1 MSKKIENSFTQN
13 VIDLTKN
20 VNMALASMEAMN
32 ESLTTE
38 NDTVNI
44 EVEGTDPVTGDPS
57 TYTYAI
63 PSYPYIL
70 SQLNRITNTVDT
82 FVSGNGVVL
91 LNDGTYRE
99 VSTVPVAKSPAE
111 ITQVSA
117 PSKFKTKSN
126 WFFED
131 MIFPQLYVEFDLKGK
146 IDDRS
151 DRVVV
156 KRVIF
161 DNFDDEETQWF
172 KDTFVGQTYTYE
184 QVLNILATN
193 GKRYWE
199 DDQVQNLPLRPTPYT
214 GEFLIINRGV
224 IANEEW
230 FYFDTLNYA
239 LTTDLTPV
247 NNLELKVG
255 DQLRYNDSLYR
266 IAKIEVT
273 EKRVQLTPL
282 VGLGKPS
289 INNYFNIYS
298 TPFEEKLID
307 IAVGYDECNILFF
320 KGVNDD
326 FNIIAD
332 SWGECV
338 NFYTNDLVLEGT
350 TTSFQSYYFS
360 YVSDFGRQFEG
371 QAKERF
377 VPAYYGQIPTV
388 PSITT
393 DMFAVKQ
400 INTQMNAALDTE
412 SIKNTQTQIESTK
425 TIINSL
431 KTTIAQQK
439 AQLVELTDPAARA
452 DLNSKITANIN
463 DLSKKTIEYQSLVRS
478 LATVAYENSAVM
490 ASPKYRVR
498 GFFPVPDPV
507 GTPPQQIIQF
517 EYAYRYLKLDNTGIS
532 LDTYQYSDPST
543 GQLIRGTFTD
553 WNIVQTNIL
562 QKVYDASTESYTWKE
577 ESIADGEVNNI
588 NQVDIPITKGEKVQL
603 KIRSISEAGWPSN
616 PLKSDWSEPLI
627 IEFPSNLEGSDQVV
641 NILSDAAT
649 EETTIK
655 LDETLNSAGVY
666 THLNDSVPNPN
677 SGTGTYFKHQANGL
691 AFDIKQ
697 KDKDGVVSIVKT
709 TDLQTQLESLTPN
722 TYLTVTRPSGSS
734 IGYQQLTGTL
744 QQFFQAIV
752 NADPSVYDEFEDLI
766 NIIL

>member
-161 DNFDDEETQWF
+161 DNFNDEETQWF
-172 KDTFVGQTYTYE
+172 KDTFIGQTYTYE

-199 DDQVQNLPLRPTPYT
+199 DDQVQNLPLLPTPYT

-224 IANEEW
+224 INNEEW

-239 LTTDLTPV
+239 LTTDFTPV

-360 YVSDFGRQFEG
+360 YVSDFGKQLEG

-490 ASPKYRVR
+490 ADPKYRVR
-498 GFFPVPDPV
+498 GFFPIPDPV
-507 GTPPQQIIQF
+507 GIPPQQIIQF

-562 QKVYDASTESYTWKE
+562 QKVYDASTETYTWKE

-697 KDKDGVVSIVKT
+697 KDKDGVVSTVKT

-722 TYLTVTRPSGSS
+722 TYLTVTRPSGSTS
-734 IGYQQLTGTL
+734 SYQQLTGTL

-752 NADPSVYDEFEDLI
+752 NADPSIYDDFEDL
-766 NIIL
+766 LT

>member
-117 PSKFKTKSN
+117 PSKFKTRSN

-161 DNFDDEETQWF
+161 DNFNDEETQWF
-172 KDTFVGQTYTYE
+172 KDTFIGQTYTYE

-377 VPAYYGQIPTV
+377 VPAYYGQIPTA

-490 ASPKYRVR
+490 ADPKYRVR
-498 GFFPVPDPV
+498 GFFPIPDPV
-507 GTPPQQIIQF
+507 GVPPQQIIQF

-562 QKVYDASTESYTWKE
+562 QKVYDASTETYVWKE

-616 PLKSDWSEPLI
+616 PLKSDWSGPLI

-697 KDKDGVVSIVKT
+697 KDKDGVVSTVKT

-752 NADPSVYDEFEDLI
+752 NADPSVYDEFVDL
-766 NIIL
+766 LT

>member
-161 DNFDDEETQWF
+161 DNFDDVETQWF

-298 TPFEEKLID
+298 TPFEEKLIN
-307 IAVGYDECNILFF
+307 IAIGYDECNILFF

-338 NFYTNDLVLEGT
+338 NFYTNDLVLDGT
-350 TTSFQSYYFS
+350 TTSFSSYYFS
-360 YVSDFGRQFEG
+360 YVSDFGKQLEG

-377 VPAYYGQIPTV
+377 VPAYYGQIPTI

-498 GFFPVPDPV
+498 GFFPIPDPV
-507 GTPPQQIIQF
+507 GVPPQQIIQF

-553 WNIVQTNIL
+553 WNTVQTNIL
-562 QKVYDASTESYTWKE
+562 QKVYDASTETYTWRE

-697 KDKDGVVSIVKT
+697 KDKDGVVSTVKT

-752 NADPSVYDEFEDLI
+752 NADPSVYDEFVDL
-766 NIIL
+766 LT

>member
-224 IANEEW
+224 IAHEEW

-298 TPFEEKLID
+298 TPFEEKLIN
-307 IAVGYDECNILFF
+307 IAIGYDECNILFF

-338 NFYTNDLVLEGT
+338 NFYTNDLVLDGT
-350 TTSFQSYYFS
+350 TTSFSSYYFS
-360 YVSDFGRQFEG
+360 YVSDFGKQLEG

-377 VPAYYGQIPTV
+377 VPAYYGQIPTI

-498 GFFPVPDPV
+498 GFFPIPDPV
-507 GTPPQQIIQF
+507 GVPPQQIIQF

-553 WNIVQTNIL
+553 WNTVQTNIL
-562 QKVYDASTESYTWKE
+562 QKVYDASTETYTWRE

-697 KDKDGVVSIVKT
+697 KDKDGVISIVKT

-752 NADPSVYDEFEDLI
+752 NADPSVYDEFVDL
-766 NIIL
+766 LT

>member
-298 TPFEEKLID
+298 TPFEEKLIN
-307 IAVGYDECNILFF
+307 IAIGYDECNILFF

-338 NFYTNDLVLEGT
+338 NFYTNDLVLDGT
-350 TTSFQSYYFS
+350 TTSFSSYYFS
-360 YVSDFGRQFEG
+360 YVSDFGKQLEG

-377 VPAYYGQIPTV
+377 VPAYYGQIPTI

-498 GFFPVPDPV
+498 GFFPIPDPV
-507 GTPPQQIIQF
+507 GVPPQQIIQF

-553 WNIVQTNIL
+553 WNTVQTNIL
-562 QKVYDASTESYTWKE
+562 QKVYDASTETYTWRE

-697 KDKDGVVSIVKT
+697 KDKDGVVSTVKT

-752 NADPSVYDEFEDLI
+752 NADPSVYDEFVDL
-766 NIIL
+766 LT

>member
-1 MSKKIENSFTQN
+1 
-13 VIDLTKN
+13 
-20 VNMALASMEAMN
+20 
-32 ESLTTE
+32 
-38 NDTVNI
+38 
-44 EVEGTDPVTGDPS
+44 
-57 TYTYAI
+57 
-63 PSYPYIL
+63 
-70 SQLNRITNTVDT
+70 
-82 FVSGNGVVL
+82 
-91 LNDGTYRE
+91 
-99 VSTVPVAKSPAE
+99 
-111 ITQVSA
+111 
-117 PSKFKTKSN
+117 
-126 WFFED
+126 
-131 MIFPQLYVEFDLKGK
+131 
-146 IDDRS
+146 
-151 DRVVV
+151 
-156 KRVIF
+156 
-161 DNFDDEETQWF
+161 
-172 KDTFVGQTYTYE
+172 
-184 QVLNILATN
+184 
-193 GKRYWE
+193 
-199 DDQVQNLPLRPTPYT
+199 
-214 GEFLIINRGV
+214 
-224 IANEEW
+224 
-230 FYFDTLNYA
+230 
-239 LTTDLTPV
+239 
-247 NNLELKVG
+247 
-255 DQLRYNDSLYR
+255 
-266 IAKIEVT
+266 
-273 EKRVQLTPL
+273 
-282 VGLGKPS
+282 
-289 INNYFNIYS
+289 
-298 TPFEEKLID
+298 
-307 IAVGYDECNILFF
+307 
-320 KGVNDD
+320 
-326 FNIIAD
+326 
-332 SWGECV
+332 
-338 NFYTNDLVLEGT
+338 
-350 TTSFQSYYFS
+350 
-360 YVSDFGRQFEG
+360 
-371 QAKERF
+371 
-377 VPAYYGQIPTV
+377 
-388 PSITT
+388 
-393 DMFAVKQ
+393 
-400 INTQMNAALDTE
+400 MNAALDTE

-439 AQLVELTDPAARA
+439 AQLVELIDPAARA

-490 ASPKYRVR
+490 ADPKYRVR
-498 GFFPVPDPV
+498 GFFPIPDPV
-507 GTPPQQIIQF
+507 GIPPQQIIQF

-616 PLKSDWSEPLI
+616 PLKSDWSGPLI

-734 IGYQQLTGTL
+734 RGYQQLTGTL

-752 NADPSVYDEFEDLI
+752 NADPSVYDEFVDL
-766 NIIL
+766 LT

>member
-117 PSKFKTKSN
+117 PSKFKTRSN

-161 DNFDDEETQWF
+161 DNFNDEETQWF
-172 KDTFVGQTYTYE
+172 KDTFIGQTYTYE

-298 TPFEEKLID
+298 TPFEEKLIN
-307 IAVGYDECNILFF
+307 IAIGYDECNILFF

-338 NFYTNDLVLEGT
+338 NFYTNDLVLDGT
-350 TTSFQSYYFS
+350 TTSFSSYYFS
-360 YVSDFGRQFEG
+360 YVSDFGKQLEG

-490 ASPKYRVR
+490 ADPKYRVI
-498 GFFPVPDPV
+498 GFFPIPDPV
-507 GTPPQQIIQF
+507 GVPPQHIIQF

-697 KDKDGVVSIVKT
+697 KDKDGVISIVKT

-752 NADPSVYDEFEDLI
+752 NADPSVYDEFEDL
-766 NIIL
+766 LT

>member
-439 AQLVELTDPAARA
+439 AQLVELIDPAARA

-490 ASPKYRVR
+490 ADPKYRVR
-498 GFFPVPDPV
+498 GFFPIPDPV
-507 GTPPQQIIQF
+507 GIPPQQIIQF

-734 IGYQQLTGTL
+734 RGYQQLTGTL

-752 NADPSVYDEFEDLI
+752 NADPSVYDEFVDL
-766 NIIL
+766 LT

>member
-117 PSKFKTKSN
+117 PSKFKTRSN

-161 DNFDDEETQWF
+161 DNFNDEETQWF

-439 AQLVELTDPAARA
+439 AQLVELIDPAARA

-490 ASPKYRVR
+490 ADPKYRVR
-498 GFFPVPDPV
+498 GFFPIPDPV
-507 GTPPQQIIQF
+507 GIPPQQIIQF

-734 IGYQQLTGTL
+734 SGYQQLTGTL

-752 NADPSVYDEFEDLI
+752 NADPSVYDEFVDL
-766 NIIL
+766 LT

>member
-184 QVLNILATN
+184 QILNILATN

-298 TPFEEKLID
+298 TPFEEKLIN
-307 IAVGYDECNILFF
+307 IAIGYDECNILFF

-338 NFYTNDLVLEGT
+338 NFYTNDLVLDGT
-350 TTSFQSYYFS
+350 TTSFSSYYFS
-360 YVSDFGRQFEG
+360 YVSDFGKQLEG

-377 VPAYYGQIPTV
+377 VPAYYGQIPTI

-498 GFFPVPDPV
+498 GFFPIPDPV
-507 GTPPQQIIQF
+507 GVPPQQIIQF

-553 WNIVQTNIL
+553 WNTVQTNIL
-562 QKVYDASTESYTWKE
+562 QKVYDASTETYTWRE

-697 KDKDGVVSIVKT
+697 KDKDGVVSTVKT

-734 IGYQQLTGTL
+734 SGYQQLTGTL

-752 NADPSVYDEFEDLI
+752 NADPSVYDEFEDL
-766 NIIL
+766 LT

>member
-360 YVSDFGRQFEG
+360 YVSDFGKQLEG

-490 ASPKYRVR
+490 ADPKYRVR
-498 GFFPVPDPV
+498 GFFPIPDPV
-507 GTPPQQIIQF
+507 GIPPQQIIQF

-562 QKVYDASTESYTWKE
+562 QKVYDASTETYTWKE

-666 THLNDSVPNPN
+666 THLNGSVPNPN

-697 KDKDGVVSIVKT
+697 KDKDGVVSTVKT

-752 NADPSVYDEFEDLI
+752 NADPSVYDEFVDL
-766 NIIL
+766 LT

>member
-1 MSKKIENSFTQN
+1 
-13 VIDLTKN
+13 
-20 VNMALASMEAMN
+20 
-32 ESLTTE
+32 
-38 NDTVNI
+38 
-44 EVEGTDPVTGDPS
+44 
-57 TYTYAI
+57 
-63 PSYPYIL
+63 
-70 SQLNRITNTVDT
+70 
-82 FVSGNGVVL
+82 
-91 LNDGTYRE
+91 
-99 VSTVPVAKSPAE
+99 
-111 ITQVSA
+111 
-117 PSKFKTKSN
+117 
-126 WFFED
+126 
-131 MIFPQLYVEFDLKGK
+131 
-146 IDDRS
+146 
-151 DRVVV
+151 
-156 KRVIF
+156 
-161 DNFDDEETQWF
+161 
-172 KDTFVGQTYTYE
+172 
-184 QVLNILATN
+184 
-193 GKRYWE
+193 
-199 DDQVQNLPLRPTPYT
+199 
-214 GEFLIINRGV
+214 
-224 IANEEW
+224 
-230 FYFDTLNYA
+230 
-239 LTTDLTPV
+239 
-247 NNLELKVG
+247 
-255 DQLRYNDSLYR
+255 
-266 IAKIEVT
+266 
-273 EKRVQLTPL
+273 
-282 VGLGKPS
+282 
-289 INNYFNIYS
+289 
-298 TPFEEKLID
+298 
-307 IAVGYDECNILFF
+307 
-320 KGVNDD
+320 
-326 FNIIAD
+326 
-332 SWGECV
+332 
-338 NFYTNDLVLEGT
+338 
-350 TTSFQSYYFS
+350 
-360 YVSDFGRQFEG
+360 
-371 QAKERF
+371 
-377 VPAYYGQIPTV
+377 
-388 PSITT
+388 
-393 DMFAVKQ
+393 
-400 INTQMNAALDTE
+400 MNAALDTE

-490 ASPKYRVR
+490 ADPKYRVR
-498 GFFPVPDPV
+498 GFFPIPDPV
-507 GTPPQQIIQF
+507 GVPPQQIIQF

-562 QKVYDASTESYTWKE
+562 QKVYDASTETYVWKE

-616 PLKSDWSEPLI
+616 PLKSDWSGPLI

-697 KDKDGVVSIVKT
+697 KDKDGVVSTVKT

-752 NADPSVYDEFEDLI
+752 NADPSVYDEFVDL
-766 NIIL
+766 LT

>member
-20 VNMALASMEAMN
+20 INMALASMEAMN

-99 VSTVPVAKSPAE
+99 VSTVTVAKSPAE

-117 PSKFKTKSN
+117 PSKFKTRSN

-161 DNFDDEETQWF
+161 DNFNDEETQWF
-172 KDTFVGQTYTYE
+172 KDTFIGQTYTYE

-199 DDQVQNLPLRPTPYT
+199 DDQVQNLPLLPTPYT

-224 IANEEW
+224 INNEEW

-239 LTTDLTPV
+239 LTTDFTPV

-490 ASPKYRVR
+490 ADPKYRVR
-498 GFFPVPDPV
+498 GFFPIPDPV
-507 GTPPQQIIQF
+507 GIPPQQIIQF

-562 QKVYDASTESYTWKE
+562 QKVYDASTETYTWKE

-697 KDKDGVVSIVKT
+697 KDKDGVVSTVKT

-722 TYLTVTRPSGSS
+722 TYLTVTRPSGSLS
-734 IGYQQLTGTL
+734 SYQQLTGTL

-752 NADPSVYDEFEDLI
+752 NADPSIYGDFEDL
-766 NIIL
+766 LT

>member
-1 MSKKIENSFTQN
+1 
-13 VIDLTKN
+13 
-20 VNMALASMEAMN
+20 
-32 ESLTTE
+32 
-38 NDTVNI
+38 
-44 EVEGTDPVTGDPS
+44 
-57 TYTYAI
+57 
-63 PSYPYIL
+63 
-70 SQLNRITNTVDT
+70 
-82 FVSGNGVVL
+82 
-91 LNDGTYRE
+91 
-99 VSTVPVAKSPAE
+99 
-111 ITQVSA
+111 
-117 PSKFKTKSN
+117 
-126 WFFED
+126 
-131 MIFPQLYVEFDLKGK
+131 
-146 IDDRS
+146 
-151 DRVVV
+151 
-156 KRVIF
+156 
-161 DNFDDEETQWF
+161 
-172 KDTFVGQTYTYE
+172 
-184 QVLNILATN
+184 
-193 GKRYWE
+193 
-199 DDQVQNLPLRPTPYT
+199 
-214 GEFLIINRGV
+214 
-224 IANEEW
+224 
-230 FYFDTLNYA
+230 
-239 LTTDLTPV
+239 
-247 NNLELKVG
+247 
-255 DQLRYNDSLYR
+255 
-266 IAKIEVT
+266 
-273 EKRVQLTPL
+273 
-282 VGLGKPS
+282 
-289 INNYFNIYS
+289 
-298 TPFEEKLID
+298 
-307 IAVGYDECNILFF
+307 
-320 KGVNDD
+320 
-326 FNIIAD
+326 
-332 SWGECV
+332 
-338 NFYTNDLVLEGT
+338 
-350 TTSFQSYYFS
+350 
-360 YVSDFGRQFEG
+360 
-371 QAKERF
+371 
-377 VPAYYGQIPTV
+377 
-388 PSITT
+388 
-393 DMFAVKQ
+393 MFAVKQ

-498 GFFPVPDPV
+498 GFFPIPDPIGV
-507 GTPPQQIIQF
+507 PPQQIIQF

-553 WNIVQTNIL
+553 WNTVQTNIL
-562 QKVYDASTESYTWKE
+562 QKVYDASTETYTWGE

-697 KDKDGVVSIVKT
+697 KDKDGVVSTVKT

-734 IGYQQLTGTL
+734 SGYQQLTGTL

-752 NADPSVYDEFEDLI
+752 NADPSVYDEFEDL
-766 NIIL
+766 LT

>member
-117 PSKFKTKSN
+117 PSKFKTRSN

-161 DNFDDEETQWF
+161 DNFNDEETQWF

-490 ASPKYRVR
+490 ADPKYRVR
-498 GFFPVPDPV
+498 GFFPIPDPV
-507 GTPPQQIIQF
+507 GIPPQQIIQF

-616 PLKSDWSEPLI
+616 PLKSDWSGPLI

-677 SGTGTYFKHQANGL
+677 SGAGTYFKHQANGL

-697 KDKDGVVSIVKT
+697 KDKDGVVSTVKT

-752 NADPSVYDEFEDLI
+752 NADPSVYDEFEDL
-766 NIIL
+766 LT

>member
-224 IANEEW
+224 INNEEW

-239 LTTDLTPV
+239 LTTDFTPV

-298 TPFEEKLID
+298 TPFEEKLIN
-307 IAVGYDECNILFF
+307 IAIGYDECNILFF

-338 NFYTNDLVLEGT
+338 NFYTNDLVLDGT
-350 TTSFQSYYFS
+350 TTSFSSYYFS
-360 YVSDFGRQFEG
+360 YVSDFGKQLEG

-377 VPAYYGQIPTV
+377 VPAYYGQIPTI

-498 GFFPVPDPV
+498 GFFPIPDPV
-507 GTPPQQIIQF
+507 GVPPQQIIQF

-553 WNIVQTNIL
+553 WNTVQTNIL
-562 QKVYDASTESYTWKE
+562 QKVYDASTETYTWRE

-752 NADPSVYDEFEDLI
+752 NADPSVYDEFVDL
-766 NIIL
+766 LT